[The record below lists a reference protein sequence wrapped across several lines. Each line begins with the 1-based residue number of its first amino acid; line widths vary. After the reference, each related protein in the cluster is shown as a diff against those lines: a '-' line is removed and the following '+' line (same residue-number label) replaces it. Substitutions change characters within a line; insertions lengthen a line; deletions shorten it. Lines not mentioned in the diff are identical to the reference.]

1 MPGPCLARLAGARAR
16 ELYLRCEA
24 TFAELGSDTP
34 MLSDDLL
41 ARIAQE
47 FYATVLDSD
56 AKARMRGARI
66 TEQVRLSRSAK
77 AGSPIGKVLPK
88 ELGKT

>member
-1 MPGPCLARLAGARAR
+1 
-16 ELYLRCEA
+16 
-24 TFAELGSDTP
+24 

-66 TEQVRLSRSAK
+66 TEKIRQGWIAHVERCCRKSSARPGAK
-77 AGSPIGKVLPK
+77 
-88 ELGKT
+88 